1 MTKAFVT
8 GGAGFV
14 GSHLVDLLLDRGYR
28 VTCLVRKTDDLRW
41 LEDTGVRIVYGDC
54 TDRES
59 LERAL
64 EPDTAYVFHLA
75 AVLHAERPELYE
87 AVNVQGTRNL
97 VEACR
102 RKTPTLRRLVY
113 TSSAVAAGPSGRH
126 SACREEDP
134 CSPVN
139 QYGRSKLKAEALLR
153 RAVDIPST
161 ILRPALVYGP
171 RNYHGVYSYF
181 HVARKGFR
189 MYLGRGAST
198 VVYVKDLAEAL
209 LLAAER
215 EEAAGRTYFVG
226 EGRPYSYR
234 QMTDII
240 SGANGKRGLPLFV
253 PWIAVLAAGVL
264 LEAFS
269 RVTPRARVFTVRR
282 ARDLRHRYWVYDTSR
297 IHRELGFAPRYTLV
311 LGVRETMQWYDRE
324 GWI

>member
-14 GSHLVDLLLDRGYR
+14 GSHLVDLLLDRGYP
-28 VTCLVRKTDDLRW
+28 VTCLARKTDDLRW
-41 LEDTGVRIVYGDC
+41 LEGTGARIVYGDC

-139 QYGRSKLKAEALLR
+139 
-153 RAVDIPST
+153 
-161 ILRPALVYGP
+161 
-171 RNYHGVYSYF
+171 
-181 HVARKGFR
+181 
-189 MYLGRGAST
+189 
-198 VVYVKDLAEAL
+198 
-209 LLAAER
+209 
-215 EEAAGRTYFVG
+215 
-226 EGRPYSYR
+226 
-234 QMTDII
+234 
-240 SGANGKRGLPLFV
+240 
-253 PWIAVLAAGVL
+253 
-264 LEAFS
+264 
-269 RVTPRARVFTVRR
+269 
-282 ARDLRHRYWVYDTSR
+282 
-297 IHRELGFAPRYTLV
+297 
-311 LGVRETMQWYDRE
+311 
-324 GWI
+324 